1 LPATSTGAEPS
12 GRPQREALS
21 LLARSFAGIN
31 VRFHLVGI
39 CTLLEL
45 ALRMI
50 TAQSDDSPEW
60 ALLFVFVATIY
71 LACTFAI
78 QGVIFSAAAGR
89 PAGVQR
95 FLEAGVVLFLP
106 LLWLQ
111 IKISFLIGIPV
122 LVGIVGWLAGTMGWH
137 ALVAADQPIDTWAK
151 GFAWWFAPVIDGVT
165 LLLTVYCTP
174 VAIRC
179 RERNAWGRPI
189 REGLALFRR
198 HTRAALAILALVLLT
213 AGVGA
218 AMHYMEEPGKEP
230 PVPGVAQGLALLVI
244 KWMTLAAYF
253 GASLIVVQPTSAPA
267 AMPRPGGGVRRDEAR
282 PEEGRGDE
290 PGRGDE
296 ARPDEDATAPGPPA

>member
-1 LPATSTGAEPS
+1 LPATSTDAEPS
-12 GRPQREALS
+12 GRPQRDALS

-31 VRFHLVGI
+31 ARFHLVGI

-45 ALRMI
+45 SLRMI

-60 ALLFVFVATIY
+60 AFLFVFIAMIY

-89 PAGVQR
+89 PSGVQR
-95 FLEAGVVLFLP
+95 FFEAAVVLFLP
-106 LLWLQ
+106 LFWLQ
-111 IKISFLIGIPV
+111 IKISFLIWIPV
-122 LVGIVGWLAGTMGWH
+122 LLGTVGWH
-137 ALVAADQPIDTWAK
+137 AVFAADQPIDTWAK
-151 GFAWWFAPVIDGVT
+151 GFVWWIAPAIDGVT

-189 REGLALFRR
+189 RDGLALFRLR
-198 HTRAALAILALVLLT
+198 TRAALTILALVLLT

-230 PVPGVAQGLALLVI
+230 PVPGVAQGLALLLTY
-244 KWMTLAAYF
+244 WMTLAAYF

-267 AMPRPGGGVRRDEAR
+267 AMPRPGGDARRDETRPGEAR
-282 PEEGRGDE
+282 PDEVRGDD

-296 ARPDEDATAPGPPA
+296 TRPDEDAAAPGPPA